1 MIRKANKN
9 DIKGI
14 ISLLYQVH
22 AVHSNGRPD
31 IFKKGGI
38 KYQDFEIESIINNE
52 NTPVFVYLNDQN
64 VLLGYVFCEVVVTEE
79 NNSLHGRKTLYID
92 DLCVDENAR
101 GQHVGTALY
110 DYVVD
115 FAKSINA
122 DSITLNVW
130 ELNKGAKAFYEK
142 CGLKPLKTVME
153 QIL

>member
-1 MIRKANKN
+1 MMRKANKN

-52 NTPVFVYLNDQN
+52 NTPVFVFVNDEN
-64 VLLGYVFCEVVVTEE
+64 IVLGYSFCEVVVTNE
-79 NNSLHGRKTLYID
+79 NTSLHARKSLYID
-92 DLCVDENAR
+92 DLCVDEKAR
-101 GQHVGTALY
+101 GQHIGAALY
-110 DYVVD
+110 DYVVN
-115 FAKSINA
+115 FAKENNF

-130 ELNKGAKAFYEK
+130 ELNDGAKAFYEK